1 MDFHE
6 RLEPEQIDRLRR
18 RYEETDETVS
28 QIANDEGLTERRLHE
43 LRRRY
48 DWKSRRPRAKAPVSR
63 KPRKPRK
70 AARRPARVALARAE
84 PARPKVEP
92 QAGVSMIERV
102 RALLEQALDAAQ
114 AQIADQP
121 PEATTRFTVS
131 LTRSL
136 AMLKA
141 LEEDSAKNA
150 RAIERAGEPPL
161 DLAELRRELA
171 RRLDRLREEREG
183 S

>member
-48 DWKSRRPRAKAPVSR
+48 DWKSRRPRVKAPVS
-63 KPRKPRK
+63 RKPRK

-84 PARPKVEP
+84 PAKPTVEP

-150 RAIERAGEPPL
+150 KAIERAGEPPL

-171 RRLDRLREEREG
+171 RRLDRLREERER

>member
-48 DWKSRRPRAKAPVSR
+48 DWKSRRPRVKAPVSR
-63 KPRKPRK
+63 KPRK
-70 AARRPARVALARAE
+70 ATTRPARVALARAE
-84 PARPKVEP
+84 PARPTVEP

-150 RAIERAGEPPL
+150 KAIERAGEPPL